1 AASNANQP
9 SARAPSAILGAVAVT
24 QLQFLATLSLV
35 DDTGGEDSSLPGFA
49 DSFRWANLWPP
60 ASFAEEFIDTSD
72 EGQQRR
78 LQEEADG
85 GGGGGCSWDGSLGGL
100 GSLVFIGNQGLV
112 FGALVLIFLLHVSLV
127 SGVEAYWLAKKRAK
141 EEAARARRLG
151 VSIGEYFNDT
161 HVDGREHKQAPVPEP
176 DARPSGGT
184 TEISAASSFRRRL
197 RTDPSLLN
205 AAATGSQRRL
215 KKLPALDA
223 SHRSRKVD
231 DGSWV
236 AEDGEKKAT
245 RSDDSLS
252 DTDCSD
258 YDEEG
263 GGGLG
268 TLTRA
273 ESRLSPVAECRE
285 HSRSA
290 WLHFPHVELVFLFFA
305 YEGAVA
311 AQVSALREVG
321 CPPAMIAAGL
331 ALVFYPILMFVAVLR
346 TFFVR
351 VRPNTLI
358 VFTSNE
364 SDDDTGD
371 GGDAE
376 EGQRA
381 RPASFLSKVRAGWEE
396 DHSLFA
402 WANKGTWETA
412 ETDNEGTRR
421 EGQWFRIGFEP
432 LFVDFTKSGA
442 WFVAFTL
449 VEWAALGCI
458 GALIDE
464 SVLQLS
470 LFCALHTLSFLLLV
484 VFRPF
489 ANSVINAM
497 GAGLVGIDAVCMA
510 LLAVSASRWKG
521 TPAAGKVDS
530 AVMLLQLVALCA
542 LIIPVYIDTSLIL
555 IGAIRSRLQ
564 KSTTTTPQHV
574 RTEAEKEEDLFVRHF
589 IRRSWPRT
597 WCTMLGKNIFAC
609 ASDTREGIRPPGTST
624 AEDRLA
630 ATTPRAA
637 RTGPFPMPS
646 ALRLRR
652 KSKSSPVG

>member
-1 AASNANQP
+1 MLDPLPTSWP
-9 SARAPSAILGAVAVT
+9 DARIIL
-24 QLQFLATLSLV
+24 LS
-35 DDTGGEDSSLPGFA
+35 
-49 DSFRWANLWPP
+49 
-60 ASFAEEFIDTSD
+60 
-72 EGQQRR
+72 RR
-78 LQEEADG
+78 Q
-85 GGGGGCSWDGSLGGL
+85 
-100 GSLVFIGNQGLV
+100 
-112 FGALVLIFLLHVSLV
+112 
-127 SGVEAYWLAKKRAK
+127 KRSK

-184 TEISAASSFRRRL
+184 TDISAASFFRRRL
-197 RTDPSLLN
+197 RTDRSLLN
-205 AAATGSQRRL
+205 AAATGSQRRR
-215 KKLPALDA
+215 KKRPALDPPN
-223 SHRSRKVD
+223 RSRKAR

-236 AEDGEKKAT
+236 AGDGEKKAT
-245 RSDDSLS
+245 RSDDILS

-273 ESRLSPVAECRE
+273 ESRLSSVAECRE
-285 HSRSA
+285 HSQFA

-311 AQVSALREVG
+311 SQVSALREAG
-321 CPPAMIAAGL
+321 CLPVMIAAGL

-351 VRPNTLI
+351 VRPNTPI
-358 VFTSNE
+358 V
-364 SDDDTGD
+364 
-371 GGDAE
+371 
-376 EGQRA
+376 
-381 RPASFLSKVRAGWEE
+381 FLSKVRAGWEE

-412 ETDNEGTRR
+412 ETDNEGIRR

-449 VEWAALGCI
+449 VEGCLGLGHAVSFLLIYFAQWAALGCI

-489 ANSVINAM
+489 ANRLERKTQRVRFLDRLYFRAHSVINAM

-510 LLAVSASRWKG
+510 LLAVSASRWEG
-521 TPAAGKVDS
+521 TVAAGKVDS
-530 AVMLLQLVALCA
+530 AVMLLQLFARCA
-542 LIIPVYIDTSLIL
+542 LIIPIYIDTSLML
-555 IGAIRSRLQ
+555 IEAIRSRLQ
-564 KSTTTTPQHV
+564 KCTTTAPQHV
-574 RTEAEKEEDLFVRHF
+574 RTEAEKVEDLFVRHF

-597 WCTMLGKNIFAC
+597 WCTILGKNIFAC
-609 ASDTREGIRPPGTST
+609 ASDTSEGIRPPGTST

-630 ATTPRAA
+630 ATTMRAA

-646 ALRLRR
+646 ALRLGRR
-652 KSKSSPVG
+652 SKSSPFG